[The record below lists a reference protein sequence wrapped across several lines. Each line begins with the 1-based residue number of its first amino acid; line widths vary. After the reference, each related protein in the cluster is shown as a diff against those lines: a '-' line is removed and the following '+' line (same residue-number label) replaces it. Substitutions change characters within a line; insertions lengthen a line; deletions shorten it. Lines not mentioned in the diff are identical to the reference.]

1 MHMHMHMP
9 MHMPMPMHM
18 HMHVHMPMPVAWISC
33 QKGSAARMS
42 SRPGPKR
49 LAHANTAP
57 G

>member
-9 MHMPMPMHM
+9 MHML
-18 HMHVHMPMPVAWISC
+18 MPMPVAWISC